1 MIAEE
6 TMHGPDDPK
15 AAARSSAL
23 YPLLA
28 INFIGVLGFSI
39 VLPFLVFLVTGFGGN
54 AFVYGL
60 AGAMYP
66 AFQLIGAPVLGRW
79 SDLHGRR
86 RVILFSHFG
95 TLVSWGFFL
104 LALVIPVTTILSV
117 DSEILGAFVISLPLV
132 VIFFARALD
141 GLTGGNVSVANAYLA
156 DITAEE
162 ERSKNYGRMSI
173 SSNLGFILGPT
184 LAGIL
189 GSTIYGEIIPVLAAI
204 VISIVAMA
212 VIIYWL
218 PESAHCSLKQG
229 EEHRQIRKVFGMEQ
243 TDCTATR
250 TMRKT
255 GVREIMA
262 LRFIPFMLVLYFFI
276 FLSFNIFYSSFSV
289 HAVEGL
295 QWTVAGLGLFF
306 SFLSI
311 SMIVVQGPVLSRA
324 SKRYAETSLIV
335 FGSIMLGINFL
346 LLLSPDIRVIYLAAL
361 FFALGNGLMWPSFI
375 SLLSKTAGNENQG
388 AVQGFAGS
396 AGSLASIIGLIIGGV
411 LYGTFGATSFIIA
424 AAVIFGVSILAFRLK
439 SLQARPDEPATAG
452 AANGG

>member
-1 MIAEE
+1 MVPS
-6 TMHGPDDPK
+6 PDRPH
-15 AAARSSAL
+15 AALRSNAL

-60 AGAMYP
+60 VGAMYP
-66 AFQLIGAPVLGRW
+66 TFQLFGAPVLGRW
-79 SDLHGRR
+79 SDLYGRR
-86 RVILFSHFG
+86 KIILLSHFG

-104 LALVIPVTTILSV
+104 LALVIPVTTLFSV
-117 DSEILGAFVISLPLV
+117 DSRILGSFAITLPLAV
-132 VIFFARALD
+132 LFFARALD

-156 DITAEE
+156 DITGEE

-204 VISIVAMA
+204 LISLAAMV
-212 VIIYWL
+212 VIISWL
-218 PESAHCSLKQG
+218 PESRRCSLQRG
-229 EEHRQIRKVFGMEQ
+229 RDRGQIHRVFGMEQ

-250 TMRKT
+250 IMRQT
-255 GVREIMA
+255 GFREILG

-289 HAVEGL
+289 HAVQGL
-295 QWTVAGLGLFF
+295 AWTVTQLGVFF

-311 SMIVVQGPVLSRA
+311 CMVFVQGPVLSRA
-324 SKRYAETSLIV
+324 SKRYTESLLV
-335 FGSIMLGINFL
+335 MVGSVMLGINFL
-346 LLLSPDIRVIYLAAL
+346 LLLSPDTRIIYLAAL

-375 SLLSKTAGNENQG
+375 SLLSKTAGTENQG

-396 AGSLASIIGLIIGGV
+396 AGSLASIIGLIAGGV
-411 LYGTFGATSFIIA
+411 LYSMFGAASFLIA
-424 AAVIFGVSILAFRLK
+424 AAVIFGVSILSSRLRT
-439 SLQARPDEPATAG
+439 LQERMKGSGTAG
-452 AANGG
+452 TPVGA